1 MRRSMF
7 YDEHNG
13 VWRTADGY
21 GFGIIDDGLY
31 PGEYRHRLKIC
42 SEAKYREFDL
52 INFCRDFVK
61 QFGVAPNTLRATEA
75 GIKAAFINRFNEAE
89 KTFEIGEFKM
99 QVKFLDPE
107 CRDNILEILFCA

>member
-1 MRRSMF
+1 MRRAIF
-7 YDEHNG
+7 YDDINN
-13 VWRTADGY
+13 VWRTSDGK
-21 GFGIIDDGLY
+21 GFGILDDGVYLD
-31 PGEYRHRLKIC
+31 EKRHRLKIS
-42 SEAKYREFDL
+42 SEVKYREFDL

-107 CRDNILEILFCA
+107 CRDNILEILYCA